1 MQEVENKTKC
11 AVPAELVSFFAHPPI
26 RTGEN
31 RHAYEQVRN
40 GVIESFEPGNQFE
53 WLLVLDLANLTW
65 EIRSLGKDKADL
77 VSLTRKEALRMI
89 LEAHLDDEPQE
100 RRSTARDRTANYVT
114 KEGREWVIDF
124 LGKHGLKEDAIAAQ
138 AAALRLPELEI
149 VDRQLA
155 RARLSRMAI
164 VRDFFEH
171 RVAGF
176 WKRPDEV
183 LAIVDVKASVV
194 PLDQPADQSTS
205 AP

>member
-1 MQEVENKTKC
+1 MKEVEKKTKY

-26 RTGEN
+26 RTGEH
-31 RHAYEQVRN
+31 RYGYEQVRN

-77 VSLTRKEALRMI
+77 VSLTRKEALCMI

-100 RRSTARDRTANYVT
+100 RRSIAHNRAANYFT
-114 KEGREWVIDF
+114 GEGHEWVIDF
-124 LGKHGLKEDAIAAQ
+124 LSKHGLREDAIASQ

-149 VDRQLA
+149 IDRQLA

-164 VRDFFEH
+164 VRDLFDL

-176 WKRPDEV
+176 WKRPDGL
-183 LAIVDVKASVV
+183 LAIVDASLV
-194 PLDQPADQSTS
+194 PLDQPADQSTF